1 MAILSNTVV
10 QSTCSIFFSS
20 IYGSPCMIRHLTC
33 IPVFGYDRRHVLEW
47 HDMLNF
53 ELAIR
58 LEKLQILNLSSL
70 VRNDY
75 EAPLPALEGKVIP
88 IFSYLEISCSRYTI
102 YCIRLQIN
110 KSVCLSTGSLGLKGV
125 PFSGFR
131 FLKG

>member
-1 MAILSNTVV
+1 
-10 QSTCSIFFSS
+10 
-20 IYGSPCMIRHLTC
+20 
-33 IPVFGYDRRHVLEW
+33 
-47 HDMLNF
+47 MLNF

-110 KSVCLSTGSLGLKGV
+110 LSVKQTHV
-125 PFSGFR
+125 IDTVHYQ
-131 FLKG
+131 